1 MKNIFK
7 KEVAV
12 GVINRINN
20 LTAISEPVWGKM
32 NVGQML
38 AHCNVT
44 YEMIYDNIHPKP
56 NGVKKWILRLLV
68 KNIVVSDKPYKKNSP
83 TASQFLIKD
92 SKEFETEK
100 NRLINYIIRTQE
112 LGENHFDHKES
123 HSFGPLNKN
132 EWNQLFYKHLDHHL
146 QQFGV

>member
-20 LTAISEPVWGKM
+20 LTAISQPVWGKM

-123 HSFGPLNKN
+123 HSFGPLSKN

>member
-92 SKEFETEK
+92 IKEFETEK